1 MHRLFKGLF
10 YENRKSVPHIH
21 DCILRRI
28 YYIYFTFA
36 ALPDTF
42 HFQPHGRHNVS
53 CFSRT
58 FDNRWNAREVCA
70 ERCYTFPVVV
80 SVIYFLCI
88 GELREAISKAELLL
102 FLIPAA
108 LALMSIILPIFLP
121 PLLLIT
127 PILYFCLVYR
137 HVAELKAKSH
147 TNAWCCLRTERTGDG
162 SLCSNLIAQ
171 RTVPCLLPC
180 LLERCLNKWKKTIK
194 PLKYNF

>member
-1 MHRLFKGLF
+1 MKIGKAYRIFTIVFCGGYIIYTLLLLLCK
-10 YENRKSVPHIH
+10 
-21 DCILRRI
+21 ILSI
-28 YYIYFTFA
+28 FSHTADIMYL
-36 ALPDTF
+36 ALVAPLTTDEMR
-42 HFQPHGRHNVS
+42 GRYVLS
-53 CFSRT
+53 GVT
-58 FDNRWNAREVCA
+58 L
-70 ERCYTFPVVV
+70 FPVVV

-147 TNAWCCLRTERTGDG
+147 TNA
-162 SLCSNLIAQ
+162 
-171 RTVPCLLPC
+171 
-180 LLERCLNKWKKTIK
+180 
-194 PLKYNF
+194 

>member
-1 MHRLFKGLF
+1 MVISSF
-10 YENRKSVPHIH
+10 SVIDTSHATVQAFMN
-21 DCILRRI
+21 L
-28 YYIYFTFA
+28 
-36 ALPDTF
+36 ALVAPLTTDEMR
-42 HFQPHGRHNVS
+42 GRYVLS
-53 CFSRT
+53 GVT
-58 FDNRWNAREVCA
+58 L
-70 ERCYTFPVVV
+70 FPVVV

-147 TNAWCCLRTERTGDG
+147 TNA
-162 SLCSNLIAQ
+162 
-171 RTVPCLLPC
+171 
-180 LLERCLNKWKKTIK
+180 
-194 PLKYNF
+194 

>member
-1 MHRLFKGLF
+1 MKIGKAYRIFTIVFCGGYIIYTLLLLL
-10 YENRKSVPHIH
+10 
-21 DCILRRI
+21 CQILSI
-28 YYIYFTFA
+28 FSHTADIMYL
-36 ALPDTF
+36 ALVAPLTTDEMR
-42 HFQPHGRHNVS
+42 GRYVLS
-53 CFSRT
+53 GVT
-58 FDNRWNAREVCA
+58 L
-70 ERCYTFPVVV
+70 FPVVV

-147 TNAWCCLRTERTGDG
+147 TNA
-162 SLCSNLIAQ
+162 
-171 RTVPCLLPC
+171 
-180 LLERCLNKWKKTIK
+180 
-194 PLKYNF
+194 

>member
-1 MHRLFKGLF
+1 MKIGKAYRIFTIVFCGGYLIYTLLLLLCK
-10 YENRKSVPHIH
+10 
-21 DCILRRI
+21 ILSI
-28 YYIYFTFA
+28 FSHTADIMYL
-36 ALPDTF
+36 ALVGPLTTDEMR
-42 HFQPHGRHNVS
+42 GRYVLS
-53 CFSRT
+53 GVT
-58 FDNRWNAREVCA
+58 L
-70 ERCYTFPVVV
+70 FPVVV

-147 TNAWCCLRTERTGDG
+147 TNA
-162 SLCSNLIAQ
+162 
-171 RTVPCLLPC
+171 
-180 LLERCLNKWKKTIK
+180 
-194 PLKYNF
+194 

>member
-1 MHRLFKGLF
+1 MSAMHRLFKGLF

-42 HFQPHGRHNVS
+42 HFQPHGRHMYLALVAPLTTDEMRGRYVLS
-53 CFSRT
+53 GVT
-58 FDNRWNAREVCA
+58 L
-70 ERCYTFPVVV
+70 FPVVV

-147 TNAWCCLRTERTGDG
+147 TNA
-162 SLCSNLIAQ
+162 
-171 RTVPCLLPC
+171 
-180 LLERCLNKWKKTIK
+180 
-194 PLKYNF
+194 

>member
-1 MHRLFKGLF
+1 MKIGKAYRIFTIVFCGGYIIYTLLLLLCK
-10 YENRKSVPHIH
+10 
-21 DCILRRI
+21 ILSI
-28 YYIYFTFA
+28 FSHTADIMYL
-36 ALPDTF
+36 ALVAPLTTDEMRGVYVLSGVTL
-42 HFQPHGRHNVS
+42 
-53 CFSRT
+53 
-58 FDNRWNAREVCA
+58 
-70 ERCYTFPVVV
+70 FPVVV

-147 TNAWCCLRTERTGDG
+147 TNA
-162 SLCSNLIAQ
+162 
-171 RTVPCLLPC
+171 
-180 LLERCLNKWKKTIK
+180 
-194 PLKYNF
+194 